1 MAGSERRSYR
11 CSSESLFENA
21 IYALCPSPHYVGG
34 DLLEDMALL
43 CEVVATIG
51 ALPRYMEAPEHDR
64 AVATISHLPHVI
76 ATTLVNTAARE
87 SEQLIQCDS
96 GLDTFSTAVD
106 CVEGDPP
113 ACSSVSDDMP
123 PLPSSILDLA
133 ARRFRD
139 ITRIASSDSDLW
151 TVLSR
156 FAEKL
161 LPVIDRFN
169 KNYLAFERVLPR

>member
-96 GLDTFSTAVD
+96 GLDTFS
-106 CVEGDPP
+106 
-113 ACSSVSDDMP
+113 
-123 PLPSSILDLA
+123 L
-133 ARRFRD
+133 R
-139 ITRIASSDSDLW
+139 
-151 TVLSR
+151 
-156 FAEKL
+156 L
-161 LPVIDRFN
+161 LR
-169 KNYLAFERVLPR
+169 